1 MGALSVPGDDGPSA
15 AASLLRENFIEQR
28 SLVNGDYSAYN
39 TSSFSNSSSSSS
51 SSSSESLVIREPAPE
66 LTRLERAQQ
75 ACTTAAENFSP
86 TAATAVS
93 HTCSSS
99 SSSNRSTAGAVS
111 SAFSTDHNLDQTLL
125 LSSTA
130 VPTAIVSGS
139 VENGVGSSIIV
150 STSSSAP
157 QIILQATHTTAS
169 LGSSGQTSPFSPT
182 SFLQASGA
190 APVSYDVFSPF
201 SFNSPKQA
209 TSYVSAQSVGGTAQG
224 VSSSQPGSPEEASFA
239 SSQNNDSYY
248 RTSTSSPTAAWSLTN
263 PKTQTT
269 QDNPFGILPHESV
282 TAVASPPQATK
293 QQQQQPTNSSGNYSV
308 YSPQNGSATEAAKT
322 PSAWS
327 SSKQQ
332 QQQQSRTTSESPID
346 DNASFYNHHN
356 GGGGASAYS
365 PADGT
370 HQSCIVTTPN
380 VLSSSSPVP
389 TTIYLTA
396 ATTTTQ
402 NQQTVV
408 ANSHDESSQSS
419 PVSYS
424 IMSYAS
430 PTQASQ
436 ASNNGKTSGNGA
448 TVQFHVLGQ
457 AQQQRL
463 YATTDQ
469 EYHHPV
475 RSKSAAS
482 TDSAYSSS
490 TSQNGPDC
498 GAPGVVPR
506 RPSPMQSSSSHSQAS
521 PLGHVPSPA
530 TYPMYNSPM
539 TSMSSP
545 SPLQQQQQQANVV
558 QMTPPS
564 PMIDAVT
571 RSPSQQ
577 QNQVVYSSVIT
588 RALGTQNDSGGGS
601 KAYNTADGSNYERT
615 QDYVQT
621 TKQLCPWDG
630 DIQQQQ
636 TTTAYL
642 TGSDQSDTR
651 VLTTQQMH
659 GLLDDHH
666 HQQHQQHHHHLETT
680 TINLQD
686 LSTDDDPRELNGRR
700 CAKIAP
706 KRALPM
712 TTGLESELANSVSYQ
727 LEALTAS
734 GQVVLNAQTSQ
745 QNGGYIELERWNL
758 TPLQNG
764 AKIIA
769 AAPAAAASTAYVTTQ
784 QQHQQQQQQ
793 SAAAA
798 AAAQVVQ
805 AASLVTA
812 NPTLL
817 VAHPP
822 TISYYPTFH
831 IAQATPHITTHL
843 QPQQQ
848 QQQQPQPQTTTVV
861 TSDLQH
867 TIEIS
872 TLDLQNDCQQHLPQQ
887 QQQLITIQQQ
897 DINSY
902 NPDNV
907 VREERPQV
915 IVPDIEEE
923 LGFLKQV
930 NNTTTTTTQR
940 HSQHQQQNHHQ
951 HNHHNNG
958 HYHSQQSRHSNNQQ
972 LHQQHQQQHNSHHHN
987 NHHGV
992 VTNNEP
998 NSGFMTSFLKF
1009 LQGEKDSS
1017 PPPLARGGRKT
1028 GSWPKAVNK
1037 PYSNSASNSTDA
1049 WSNNRNNSTTTNDTK
1064 DKPAIDYANDPRYF
1078 PLPKERKRF
1087 DSSDDGFSSSENE
1100 LGGSNSASFG
1110 RSKAGKSKENSRQNG
1125 GGDDSAAAAA
1135 SLPYGLGPALPIKP
1149 PEGRPKKGRPIKPG
1163 GPTDRKRKAAAAA
1176 AAAAAEAAA
1185 KGLPYP
1191 PIPESKKKNV
1201 DGGGRRG
1208 RELLLPDRPRRPGRR
1223 LRLRVARHRQL
1234 GKAAQHARE
1243 GQLGDGRGAARL
1255 SAAAVSLDQRLE
1267 GPSPRSPWH
1276 LQEGGDRLASIRG
1289 GDGQERRSEQ
1299 NRALRLV
1306 RGSHRLQG
1314 QARLGRPGQ
1323 ARVDQDHGPP
1333 PRRPTQVLR
1342 PHNRRSVR
1350 DLSPVRRQ
1358 LSRRVGLHAFSR
1370 GLRVRL
1376 RLRCEEV
1383 PRARPGPQLRVA
1395 RDRRLAAPP
1404 SAEASARQVGRRAAA
1419 PTRRQS
1425 ESGQQAGRDSAAHD
1439 QPPRVRR
1446 RPGEEILRD
1455 GRQRQ
1460 APRRSKSRGRPS
1472 GRAGPYAAAAGRGE
1486 FSARRGGR
1494 PAGSRRR
1501 SRRLRVPRRARLR
1514 RVVQV
1519 APQPTDRE
1527 AADARVG
1534 RSGGGRAPRAAR
1546 LRARPPGRPHRHATV
1561 RQASSVQAA
1570 GESTG
1575 ALVRRRVLRP
1585 GGQEDHGHTEPV
1597 ALRSDR
1603 VASSEGV
1610 QAAHPQGLLRFYLS
1624 AGLRLSV
1631 GLELSRLRRASE
1643 RDDGPEFPSR
1653 LGAGLVSG
1661 ADGLSAADSLLRE
1674 DRRAARQSGSVARLL
1689 GGHGTELSCDGG
1701 RVSFVVNIAAANAV
1715 DNGKILKNDTKL
1727 RYICVDIACIMSL
1740 RARGAQQQHNETAA
1754 AAAAAAQRREIATS
1768 REQKRDG
1775 EIL

>member
-1 MGALSVPGDDGPSA
+1 MDPGPWYA
-15 AASLLRENFIEQR
+15 T
-28 SLVNGDYSAYN
+28 YS
-39 TSSFSNSSSSSS
+39 
-51 SSSSESLVIREPAPE
+51 
-66 LTRLERAQQ
+66 
-75 ACTTAAENFSP
+75 
-86 TAATAVS
+86 
-93 HTCSSS
+93 SSS
-99 SSSNRSTAGAVS
+99 SSSNRSSAGAVS

-125 LSSTA
+125 LSSSA
-130 VPTAIVSGS
+130 VPAIVSGS
-139 VENGVGSSIIV
+139 VENGGGSIIV

-224 VSSSQPGSPEEASFA
+224 GVSSSQPGSPEEASYA

-293 QQQQQPTNSSGNYSV
+293 QQQQQQPTNSSNGSYSV

-332 QQQQSRTTSESPID
+332 QQSRTTTESPID

-356 GGGGASAYS
+356 GGASAYS

-430 PTQASQ
+430 PSQASQ
-436 ASNNGKTSGNGA
+436 ASNNGKASGNGAAA

-498 GAPGVVPR
+498 GGAPGVVPR

-545 SPLQQQQQQANVV
+545 SPLQQQQQQAGNVV

-577 QNQVVYSSVIT
+577 QQNQVVYSSVIT
-588 RALGTQNDSGGGS
+588 RALGTQNDSGVS

-636 TTTAYL
+636 QQTTTAYL

-651 VLTTQQMH
+651 VLTTQQIH

-666 HQQHQQHHHHLETT
+666 QQQHQHQHHHHLETS

-769 AAPAAAASTAYVTTQ
+769 AAPAAAASTYVTTQQ

-848 QQQQPQPQTTTVV
+848 PQPQTTTVV
-861 TSDLQH
+861 SSDLQH

-887 QQQLITIQQQ
+887 QQQQPQLITIQQQ

-940 HSQHQQQNHHQ
+940 HSQHQQQNRHQ

-958 HYHSQQSRHSNNQQ
+958 HYHNQQSRHSNNQQ
-972 LHQQHQQQHNSHHHN
+972 LHLQHQQQHNNNHHN

-992 VTNNEP
+992 VTNSEP

-1037 PYSNSASNSTDA
+1037 PYSNSASNSADA
-1049 WSNNRNNSTTTNDTK
+1049 WSNNRNSTTTTTTTDTK
-1064 DKPAIDYANDPRYF
+1064 DKPAAIDYANDPRYF

-1100 LGGSNSASFG
+1100 LGGSSHLVAAIG
-1110 RSKAGKSKENSRQNG
+1110 RNKAGKSKENSRQNG
-1125 GGDDSAAAAA
+1125 GGDDSNAAA
-1135 SLPYGLGPALPIKP
+1135 SGLPYGLGPALPIKP

-1191 PIPESKKKNV
+1191 PIPESKKKKLQQQQQSMPRRESSRRKAKEKPKLDSESRSAQGDDPNDEMDDELGDSDSDPAWTPV
-1201 DGGGRRG
+1201 KSSADEDEHKHRRKRG
-1208 RELLLPDRPRRPGRR
+1208 RPPVIFKRGYNKRHSDFLDDSTSSTQQQHHQPKRPGRKR
-1223 LRLRVARHRQL
+1223 KNHVEAQRVAN
-1234 GKAAQHARE
+1234 
-1243 GQLGDGRGAARL
+1243 
-1255 SAAAVSLDQRLE
+1255 S
-1267 GPSPRSPWH
+1267 RSS
-1276 LQEGGDRLASIRG
+1276 G
-1289 GDGQERRSEQ
+1289 
-1299 NRALRLV
+1299 
-1306 RGSHRLQG
+1306 
-1314 QARLGRPGQ
+1314 
-1323 ARVDQDHGPP
+1323 
-1333 PRRPTQVLR
+1333 
-1342 PHNRRSVR
+1342 
-1350 DLSPVRRQ
+1350 
-1358 LSRRVGLHAFSR
+1358 
-1370 GLRVRL
+1370 
-1376 RLRCEEV
+1376 
-1383 PRARPGPQLRVA
+1383 
-1395 RDRRLAAPP
+1395 LAA
-1404 SAEASARQVGRRAAA
+1404 
-1419 PTRRQS
+1419 
-1425 ESGQQAGRDSAAHD
+1425 
-1439 QPPRVRR
+1439 
-1446 RPGEEILRD
+1446 
-1455 GRQRQ
+1455 
-1460 APRRSKSRGRPS
+1460 
-1472 GRAGPYAAAAGRGE
+1472 
-1486 FSARRGGR
+1486 
-1494 PAGSRRR
+1494 
-1501 SRRLRVPRRARLR
+1501 
-1514 RVVQV
+1514 
-1519 APQPTDRE
+1519 
-1527 AADARVG
+1527 
-1534 RSGGGRAPRAAR
+1534 
-1546 LRARPPGRPHRHATV
+1546 
-1561 RQASSVQAA
+1561 
-1570 GESTG
+1570 
-1575 ALVRRRVLRP
+1575 
-1585 GGQEDHGHTEPV
+1585 
-1597 ALRSDR
+1597 
-1603 VASSEGV
+1603 
-1610 QAAHPQGLLRFYLS
+1610 
-1624 AGLRLSV
+1624 
-1631 GLELSRLRRASE
+1631 
-1643 RDDGPEFPSR
+1643 
-1653 LGAGLVSG
+1653 
-1661 ADGLSAADSLLRE
+1661 
-1674 DRRAARQSGSVARLL
+1674 GSVAGNGGGLMASAEDRSSYSSHSPLADDEIDIAPFKSGEFVVIKTDLDQEYPPLWRIDGKTLLQKYEPFQANGKTLYRNISTYSGWAPQSRYIYQSVPVKFWQQNKEETIVEFLRDQMTVDEGEAITRFMKDTEKYQDNFEVYIQTLISQALDSNFLTEIFQEQDEYFLLNVKKVDEITEERKQRLL
-1689 GGHGTELSCDGG
+1689 STTKWQSNVITALSTWPCINLLKDNIADRNKTCSGCG
-1701 RVSFVVNIAAANAV
+1701 RVKLFSRILLYGQPYNSTTLEGCPPVPQVPQEKDFLFCRVCQTKVNLFNKVAHQKYLMFLECARMVAQKRAGDVHKDTTI
-1715 DNGKILKNDTKL
+1715 ILNELLADEAWLNQLFRDVRAIWAEIDSLHEKVRKKAEKL
-1727 RYICVDIACIMSL
+1727 
-1740 RARGAQQQHNETAA
+1740 AA
-1754 AAAAAAQRREIATS
+1754 AAAAAAESENKQQEQQSQELKQQQHQQQQQSNLQDNFNNEAAQQQMQLLQQQQQLQIQQEQIRQNQLQRQQLNLQQRLMNGLS
-1768 REQKRDG
+1768 YS
-1775 EIL
+1775 